1 MTCACVLRSL
11 ERFPRRGGNYNNGSN
26 AGLGYVNSNNAR
38 GNGNWNYGV
47 RPRSRLIYS
56 AARLRIGG
64 LLIAAFSWAAV
75 STGGVRFRPPGKA
88 ENKNPLGRRDG
99 PGETPWRPREGLKTG
114 GDAAPGIS
122 A

>member
-1 MTCACVLRSL
+1 MHKKRNVIARQSADWFAMTIWERAVTCACVLRFS

-64 LLIAAFSWAAV
+64 LLIAAFSG
-75 STGGVRFRPPGKA
+75 S
-88 ENKNPLGRRDG
+88 L
-99 PGETPWRPREGLKTG
+99 
-114 GDAAPGIS
+114 
-122 A
+122 

>member
-1 MTCACVLRSL
+1 MTTWERVVTCACVLRFS

-26 AGLGYVNSNNAR
+26 AGLGYVNSNNPR

-64 LLIAAFSWAAV
+64 LLIAAFS
-75 STGGVRFRPPGKA
+75 G
-88 ENKNPLGRRDG
+88 PL
-99 PGETPWRPREGLKTG
+99 
-114 GDAAPGIS
+114 
-122 A
+122 

>member
-1 MTCACVLRSL
+1 MCMRLRSS

-64 LLIAAFSWAAV
+64 LLIAAFS
-75 STGGVRFRPPGKA
+75 G
-88 ENKNPLGRRDG
+88 PL
-99 PGETPWRPREGLKTG
+99 
-114 GDAAPGIS
+114 
-122 A
+122 